1 MSEELSEKN
10 AEVVS
15 IESKAPFRL
24 SPGRTTVN
32 LGEGKSI
39 LWDETWTQVL
49 SITEYNPTDLD
60 VPCLVYKSKWVL
72 YGQFRKSKKKK
83 QKSGIH

>member
-1 MSEELSEKN
+1 
-10 AEVVS
+10 
-15 IESKAPFRL
+15 
-24 SPGRTTVN
+24 
-32 LGEGKSI
+32 
-39 LWDETWTQVL
+39 
-49 SITEYNPTDLD
+49 

>member
-1 MSEELSEKN
+1 MGINSFSTRIVFRGMNFRLNSSEHLSLGSGMSEELSEKN

-39 LWDETWTQVL
+39 LWDET
-49 SITEYNPTDLD
+49 
-60 VPCLVYKSKWVL
+60 
-72 YGQFRKSKKKK
+72 
-83 QKSGIH
+83 